1 MSVLSEICTCHF
13 WFEFV
18 NLFGKTRSLT
28 LYVLHHY
35 YFNNNGV
42 KIVSITKFSIVIGSL
57 RAYLTRNHL
66 CVQLQV
72 SLTFRNWTPVIG
84 YPRDSR
90 VNYTLFNSFLC
101 TVSSKLLKS
110 VTDLFAQK
118 KLSQKAFLIPK
129 FVIDTI
135 NYKLDF
141 ISFNSGSNCARNFK
155 SASRFTL
162 VRFWNYSRDY
172 SLY

>member
-42 KIVSITKFSIVIGSL
+42 KIVSITKFSIVICSL
-57 RAYLTRNHL
+57 RAYLTRNHV

-72 SLTFRNWTPVIG
+72 SLTFRNSSLWKRVIAWERSRAASG
-84 YPRDSR
+84 YGIIWGDADR
-90 VNYTLFNSFLC
+90 
-101 TVSSKLLKS
+101 
-110 VTDLFAQK
+110 K
-118 KLSQKAFLIPK
+118 KRGI
-129 FVIDTI
+129 
-135 NYKLDF
+135 
-141 ISFNSGSNCARNFK
+141 
-155 SASRFTL
+155 
-162 VRFWNYSRDY
+162 
-172 SLY
+172 